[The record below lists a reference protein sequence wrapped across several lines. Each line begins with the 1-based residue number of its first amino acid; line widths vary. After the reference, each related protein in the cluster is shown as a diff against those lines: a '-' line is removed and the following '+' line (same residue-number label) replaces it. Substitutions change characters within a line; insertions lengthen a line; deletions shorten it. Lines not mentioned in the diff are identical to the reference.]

1 MKKFLLYIALGLMC
15 FSAAAQNGKDL
26 VIIHMNDTH
35 SHLEPERKGEL
46 RGHGGVVERAA
57 YIDSVRNAVGK
68 KNVLLLHA
76 GDWNQGTSYYT
87 KFNGYLEVD
96 ILNTMKYDAISLG
109 NHEFDNGI
117 EDLAARVE
125 KMKAPVLCAN
135 YDFTGT
141 ALEKCIKP
149 YTIVR
154 RAGKKIGIFS
164 VITDLSRVVSSEV
177 ISTMKKMDYI
187 TVSNKWARYLKEEK
201 KCDIVIALTHIG
213 YDNDKRS
220 SDVLLAG
227 STRNIDII
235 VGGHSHTFLEKI
247 TYIPNLDGKKIP
259 IVQNGCWGLNYAELR
274 VSE

>member
-1 MKKFLLYIALGLMC
+1 MKKLLLYIALGLMC
-15 FSAAAQNGKDL
+15 FSAPAQNKDL

-46 RGHGGVVERAA
+46 RGRGGVVERAA
-57 YIDSVRNAVGK
+57 YIDSVRNVAGK

-87 KFNGYLEVD
+87 KFKGYLEVEL
-96 ILNTMKYDAISLG
+96 LNAMKYDAISLG
-109 NHEFDNGI
+109 NHEFDNGL
-117 EDLAARVE
+117 EDLAARL
-125 KMKAPVLCAN
+125 KKIKAPVLCAN

-141 ALEKCIKP
+141 PLEKEVKP
-149 YTIVR
+149 YTIVH

-164 VITDLSRVVSSEV
+164 VITDLSRVVDSE
-177 ISTMKKMDYI
+177 IAKTMKKMDYI
-187 TVSNKWARYLKEEK
+187 SVSNKWARYLKEK
-201 KCDIVIALTHIG
+201 KHCDIVIALTHIG
-213 YDNDKRS
+213 YDNDRMS

-227 STRNIDII
+227 QTRNVDMI
-235 VGGHSHTFLEKI
+235 VGGHSHTFLERI
-247 TYIPNLDGKKIP
+247 TYISNLDGKKVP